1 MQQSKLGKIGKMNAQ
16 KEDIAENFIDSTNT
30 LIFDDRQIL
39 LSFLIDN
46 DIEYIKIFTRFTDK
60 YIEDMKL
67 GIFNRKEAIQIIKI
81 DIVDEVNSQW
91 IADSG
96 IAFDKGFTELQ
107 RWNVAKHLVTRFEA
121 NYHMGRKKE
130 FDIFNK
136 ADMERMMD
144 EACEEALAEEENN
157 PTVEAVVYKLPKC
170 NFCDSDAE
178 YDATMIMGG
187 EWANFCETH
196 FETHST
202 GELGLGLGQKL
213 IEEKEEN

>member
-107 RWNVAKHLVTRFEA
+107 KWNVAKHLVARFEA
-121 NYHMGRKKE
+121 NYANE
-130 FDIFNK
+130 IITNK
-136 ADMERMMD
+136 
-144 EACEEALAEEENN
+144 NN
-157 PTVEAVVYKLPKC
+157 CQFECLSCGFPPTA
-170 NFCDSDAE
+170 
-178 YDATMIMGG
+178 
-187 EWANFCETH
+187 
-196 FETHST
+196 
-202 GELGLGLGQKL
+202 KL
-213 IEEKEEN
+213 IADEGRYTAYCKTCENHEYYECLLVLKSRGAHNCEWS